1 MSSEIETPKEQI
13 LYANILFYGC
23 WLGIFIM
30 IVTYF
35 LYVLGVLEP
44 HVPFQRI
51 TQCWSE
57 PVGKYVEGSQIPLG
71 WGWLSLLGKGDFLNF
86 VGIVF
91 LAGLTLVCFL
101 TLIPA
106 YVAQKRWIFAVI
118 ATVEA
123 LVLILAASGI
133 LATGGH

>member
-1 MSSEIETPKEQI
+1 MSQEIETPREQI

-23 WLGIFIM
+23 WLGIFVM

-35 LYVLGVLEP
+35 LYVFGLLEP
-44 HVPFQRI
+44 HVPLQRI
-51 TQCWSE
+51 SQCWAE
-57 PVGKYVEGSQIPLG
+57 PVGKYVEGSGIPLG
-71 WGWLSLLGKGDFLNF
+71 WGWVALLGKGDFLNF

-91 LAGLTLVCFL
+91 LAGLTVLCFL
-101 TLIPA
+101 TLVPA
-106 YVAQKRWIFAVI
+106 YVAQKRWIFAAI
-118 ATVEA
+118 ATIEV

>member
-30 IVTYF
+30 IVTYC
-35 LYVLGVLEP
+35 LYVFGLLEP
-44 HVPFQRI
+44 HVPLQRI
-51 TQCWSE
+51 SQCWSE
-57 PVGKYVEGSQIPLG
+57 PVNRYVQGSQIPLG
-71 WGWLSLLGKGDFLNF
+71 WGWVGLLGKGDFLNF
-86 VGIVF
+86 VGIVL

-106 YVAQKRWIFAVI
+106 YIAQKRWIFAVI
-118 ATVEA
+118 AVIES